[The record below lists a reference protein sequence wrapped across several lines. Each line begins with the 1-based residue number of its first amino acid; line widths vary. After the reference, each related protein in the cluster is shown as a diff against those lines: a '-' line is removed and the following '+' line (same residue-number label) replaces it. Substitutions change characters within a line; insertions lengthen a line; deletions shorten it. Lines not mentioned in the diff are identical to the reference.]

1 MKKFWKDIKY
11 CAKLIATSVIVMV
24 VVIGSLTLFLAVPD
38 ILEWISGYIGTL
50 MTYGLFISGM
60 LLFIAYC
67 INHAK

>member
-1 MKKFWKDIKY
+1 MKKIISIVVKNIVL
-11 CAKLIATSVIVMV
+11 AVILG
-24 VVIGSLTLFLAVPD
+24 VVIIGALTLFLAVPD
-38 ILEWISGYIGTL
+38 ILEWISGYIGGL